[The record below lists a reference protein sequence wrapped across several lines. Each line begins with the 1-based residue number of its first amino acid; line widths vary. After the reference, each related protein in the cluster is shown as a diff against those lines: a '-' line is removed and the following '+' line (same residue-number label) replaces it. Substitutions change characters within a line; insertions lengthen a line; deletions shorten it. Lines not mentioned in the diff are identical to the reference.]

1 MTLDFADFTRASNLA
16 HSAQGAALLLLGAAE
31 AWALDNKSRRP
42 VIAAAAA
49 MALSGAVVFLAVL
62 GLPGGWSFE
71 RLGEALTLRRGFYL
85 FIAFAFV
92 YAAAGF
98 SLLTHEALER
108 RGSGWQ
114 AIFLALLAFT
124 AALYFVMAW
133 RVNPAAWREVLV
145 WHSAIGA
152 TLLLAVAA
160 KTASLF
166 APRRALGLAWAVLL
180 IVAGLQLVSYR
191 ESEEA
196 FAPRL
201 ITIEA
206 APAAP
211 PAGALNNA
219 KPADKERTAD

>member
-1 MTLDFADFTRASNLA
+1 MTLDFSDFTRASNLS
-16 HSAQGAALLLLGAAE
+16 HLAQGAALLLLGAAE
-31 AWALDNKSRRP
+31 AWALDNKGRR
-42 VIAAAAA
+42 VTIAAAAVL
-49 MALSGAVVFLAVL
+49 ALSGVVMFLAVL

-71 RLGEALTLRRGFYL
+71 QLGEALTFRRGFYL

-114 AIFLALLAFT
+114 SIFLALLAF
-124 AALYFVMAW
+124 AGALYFVLAW
-133 RVNPAAWREVLV
+133 RVNEAAWRAVLV

-166 APRRALGLAWAVLL
+166 FPKRALGLAWAVLL
-180 IVAGLQLVSYR
+180 MITGLQLVSYR
-191 ESEEA
+191 ETEEA
-196 FAPRL
+196 CAPRL
-201 ITIEA
+201 VTIEA

-219 KPADKERTAD
+219 KPADKKRTTD

>member
-1 MTLDFADFTRASNLA
+1 MTLDFADFTKASNLA
-16 HSAQGAALLLLGAAE
+16 HAAQGAALLLLGAAE
-31 AWALDNKSRRP
+31 AWTLDNKSRRLT
-42 VIAAAAA
+42 IAAAAA
-49 MALSGAVVFLAVL
+49 LALSGAVVFLAVL
-62 GLPGGWSFE
+62 GLPGGWSLE
-71 RLGEALTLRRGFYL
+71 RLGEALNLRRGFYL

-92 YAAAGF
+92 YAAGF

-114 AIFLALLAFT
+114 AIFLALLAF
-124 AALYFVMAW
+124 AGALYFVMAW
-133 RVNPAAWREVLV
+133 RVNESAWREVLV
-145 WHSAIGA
+145 WHAAIGA

-166 APRRALGLAWAVLL
+166 LPKRALGLAWAVLL
-180 IVAGLQLVSYR
+180 MITGLQLVSYR
-191 ESEEA
+191 ESDEA

-201 ITIEA
+201 VTIKA

-211 PAGALNNA
+211 PAGALKNA